1 MRIRYFYLV
10 GGSDRIQQIGCR
22 RGDDALHHGIR
33 QHEFIGPQGLQ
44 ASEHHHGALSFNS
57 LLYQWSHSVSVGRLH
72 VLVVVEVQVVELIG
86 MPLLTIRV
94 VNTHVSIIYT
104 QIVVHGRIQ
113 LQLTYI
119 RSMYRN
125 KEIT

>member
-1 MRIRYFYLV
+1 
-10 GGSDRIQQIGCR
+10 
-22 RGDDALHHGIR
+22 
-33 QHEFIGPQGLQ
+33 
-44 ASEHHHGALSFNS
+44 
-57 LLYQWSHSVSVGRLH
+57 VSVGRLH
-72 VLVVVEVQVVELIG
+72 VLVVVEVQVVELVG